1 MAIDSAKQ
9 KSDMIEAKKLKVT
22 EHFVLGA
29 GVETI
34 TAAGA
39 VSVVLPV
46 SYIESTGAIALT
58 LANGEEGDVKTIIMV
73 TDGGDATLTPA
84 NFANGATITFDSYD
98 NWTGIFHAGNW
109 YSIGTPTATVA
120 G

>member
-29 GVETI
+29 AYETI
-34 TAAGA
+34 IAAGA

-58 LANGEEGDVKTIIMV
+58 LANGEEGDVKTIVMC

-84 NFANGATITFDSYD
+84 NLGSGTTVTFDNYD
-98 NWTGIFHAGNW
+98 YWVGIFHKGSWWTISAN
-109 YSIGTPTATVA
+109 AA
-120 G
+120 L

>member
-22 EHFVLGA
+22 EHFVLGVA
-29 GVETI
+29 YETI
-34 TAAGA
+34 IAAGA

-58 LANGEEGDVKTIIMV
+58 LANGEEGDVKTVVMV

-84 NFANGATITFDSYD
+84 NLADGTQITFDDYD
-98 NWTGIFHAGNW
+98 SWMGIFHKGNW
-109 YSIGTPTATVA
+109 RTITGSAAVT
-120 G
+120 